1 MAFTKIFNDPV
12 YGFVSVG
19 SERVFRLVEH
29 RWFQRLRRIQQL
41 GLGSLVYPGAIHT
54 RFQHALGAMHLMDK
68 TLGVLSAKGH
78 AFTEQEREGAAAAIL
93 LHDIGHGPFSHAL
106 EKTLVPG
113 LHHEGLSLA
122 FMRALEAEM
131 GEPLTTAMAIFSGKH
146 PKRCLHELVNSQL
159 DVDRLDY
166 LTRDTY
172 FTGVHEG
179 QIGTNRILDMLDLAP
194 DGGLVVEA
202 KGIYSIEKFIV
213 ARRIMYWQVYLHK
226 TVLCAEQMLIR
237 ALARA
242 RELTLDGQTLFA
254 SPPLLWMLQQP
265 AAKVAVADR
274 DFLEIFAQLDDS
286 DIWSALKV
294 WSKSPD
300 KVLALLATALVDRR
314 LFGISM
320 QNDPIEPQRLADLQA
335 AAQRQWTLSPEEA
348 GYLVFADKTAN
359 SAYNRQLKNIR
370 IRYKDGR
377 LLDLGQATD
386 ELNMSFLADPV
397 VKHYLCYPK
406 NLSV

>member
-1 MAFTKIFNDPV
+1 MAFQKIFNDPV

-54 RFQHALGAMHLMDK
+54 RFQHALGALHLMDK
-68 TLGVLSAKGH
+68 TLGVLTAKGH
-78 AFTEQEREGAAAAIL
+78 SFTEQEREGAAAAIL

-122 FMRALEAEM
+122 FMQALEAEM
-131 GEPLTTAMAIFSGKH
+131 GEPLTTAMSIFNGKH
-146 PKRCLHELVNSQL
+146 PKRCLHELINSQL

-179 QIGTNRILDMLDLAP
+179 VIGTNRIVDMLDLAP

-226 TVLCAEQMLIR
+226 TVLCAEQMLVR

-242 RELTLDGQTLFA
+242 RELTLAGQVLFA

-265 AAKVAVADR
+265 PAKVAIADR

-294 WSKSPD
+294 WSRSSD

-314 LFGISM
+314 LFGIVM
-320 QNDPIEPQRLADLQA
+320 QNEPFEAQRLADLQA
-335 AAQRQWTLSPEEA
+335 AAQRNWSLSPEEA
-348 GYLVFADKTAN
+348 GYLVFDDKTAN

-370 IRYKDGR
+370 IRYKDGTI
-377 LLDLGQATD
+377 LDLGQATD

-406 NLSV
+406 NLRA

>member
-1 MAFTKIFNDPV
+1 MK
-12 YGFVSVG
+12 
-19 SERVFRLVEH
+19 
-29 RWFQRLRRIQQL
+29 
-41 GLGSLVYPGAIHT
+41 
-54 RFQHALGAMHLMDK
+54 
-68 TLGVLSAKGH
+68 
-78 AFTEQEREGAAAAIL
+78 
-93 LHDIGHGPFSHAL
+93 
-106 EKTLVPG
+106 
-113 LHHEGLSLA
+113 
-122 FMRALEAEM
+122 ALEADM
-131 GEPLTTAMAIFSGKH
+131 GEPLTTALAIFTGKH
-146 PKRCLHELVNSQL
+146 EKRCLHELVNSQL

-179 QIGTNRILDMLDLAP
+179 VIGTNRIVDMLDLAP

-242 RELTLDGQTLFA
+242 RQLTEAGHALFA

-265 AAKVAVADR
+265 QAKGMAADR

-294 WSKSPD
+294 WSRASD
-300 KVLALLATALVDRR
+300 KVLALLAGALVDRR
-314 LFGISM
+314 LFGITL
-320 QNDPIEPQRLADLQA
+320 QNEPVNPEKLAETQA
-335 AAQRQWTLSPEEA
+335 LAERHWGLSPEEA

-359 SAYNRQLKNIR
+359 SAYNRQSKSIR
-370 IRYKDGR
+370 IRAKDGR
-377 LLDLGQATD
+377 ILDLGQATD

-406 NLSV
+406 NLMNKVNV